1 MENCRVRFAPSPT
14 GYLHLGSARTALFN
28 WCYARHTGGKLVLR
42 IEDTDRER
50 SKKAYLDEILD
61 DLRWMGLDWD
71 EGPYFQSESFDIYR
85 KAAEEI
91 VDKGLAYREGEAI
104 IYRVE
109 KGRVIA
115 IDDLIHSRITFSTDD
130 IKDQVL
136 IKSDGSPAYNFAC
149 VVDDGRMNITHVIRG
164 DDHISN
170 TPKQI
175 ILYEAMGFKK
185 PHFAHIPLVMGT
197 DGAKLSKRHGGV
209 SVYEYRKEGFL
220 PQAVA
225 NYLLLLGWSMPND
238 KEIFSLESA
247 ASQFGIEDVTGV
259 QAKFDIDKLR
269 WLNAEYIKASSAGE
283 LLAPIMDMMREAGYI
298 KEGIDEKYISNLIE
312 LYKTRFR
319 TLSEFVSLSASF
331 FRDDYKMDEAAVAKH
346 LKDEKAKELIKV
358 FAEHLKGLEAF
369 TASAIE
375 DVCRSTAASAGVK
388 AGDIIH
394 PVRVAISGLTVGAGL
409 FEMMEVLGKDRTI
422 GRLERAAS

>member
-394 PVRVAISGLTVGAGL
+394 PARVAISGLTVGAGL